1 MTMSEEM
8 DFFDQDKP
16 IDQVTMQELDVLGQ
30 LIFKQKKIC
39 EEQEQ
44 ILDAAKQK
52 LVRMQAKMISVLEK
66 FGRSN
71 YSIPGN
77 GMLIKSERLT
87 VTLPKT
93 PDDKEAFYNYLKEK
107 NLFEDIV
114 SVNSMTLNAFYKKEF
129 DIACEEGR
137 AVGFK
142 IPGINEPKTITTLN
156 VRKGK

>member
-1 MTMSEEM
+1 MSEDI

-16 IDQVTMQELDVLGQ
+16 IDQVTMQELDILGQ
-30 LIFKQKKIC
+30 MIFNQKNIC
-39 EEQEQ
+39 EEAEKVVDTVKAQ
-44 ILDAAKQK
+44 
-52 LVRMQAKMISVLEK
+52 LVKMQAKMIAVLER

-71 YSIPGN
+71 YSIPGA
-77 GMLIKSERLT
+77 GTLIKTQRLT

-93 PDDKEAFYNYLKEK
+93 PEDKEQFFKYLRDRDI
-107 NLFEDIV
+107 FDDIV

-129 DIACEEGR
+129 DIAAEEGR

-142 IPGINEPKTITTLN
+142 IPGISEAKTIVTLN

>member
-1 MTMSEEM
+1 MME
-8 DFFDQDKP
+8 DFFEQDKP
-16 IDQVTMQELDVLGQ
+16 IDQITMQELDLLGQ
-30 LIFKQKKIC
+30 LIFRQKKEC
-39 EEQEQ
+39 EEAEKV
-44 ILDAAKQK
+44 LEGKK
-52 LVRMQAKMISVLEK
+52 FTLTKMQAKMISILEK

-71 YSIPGN
+71 YSIPGS

-93 PDDKEAFYNYLKEK
+93 PEDKDAFYEYLKNK

-114 SVNSMTLNAFYKKEF
+114 TVNSMTLNAFYKKEF
-129 DIACEEGR
+129 EIAAEEGR

-142 IPGINEPKTITTLN
+142 IPGISEPKTITTLN